1 MHEAAESIPHVFW
14 SQFWCTYN
22 AWELCEIQIKVS
34 PLSLRLRGDINSP
47 EKSHL
52 FNQVRIC
59 FKCRRRQ
66 YTLQKMNH
74 LGTLSYHFLS
84 VFLSCNGQPF
94 ALEMMMVRKWKT
106 CQPIVLFVFSPSL
119 DVNKLKMVLIECANV
134 KKWKK
139 RSCLGLYIISHSL
152 GKNNKKIAGVNY
164 GNTNCAIFM
173 SCVWIKYFYI
183 NNEIHANNLKFL
195 IFHT

>member
-1 MHEAAESIPHVFW
+1 MIACPQFLGPSLAHSSRKHSPCLLITK
-14 SQFWCTYN
+14 FWCTYN

-34 PLSLRLRGDINSP
+34 PLSLCLRGDINST

-52 FNQVRIC
+52 FNQIRVC

-66 YTLQKMNH
+66 YTLKKMNH

-84 VFLSCNGQPF
+84 VFLSCNSQPF

-139 RSCLGLYIISHSL
+139 SSYLGLYIIVTL
-152 GKNNKKIAGVNY
+152 LVKTIKKLQ
-164 GNTNCAIFM
+164 
-173 SCVWIKYFYI
+173 VWTM
-183 NNEIHANNLKFL
+183 EIQIVQFSWAVYESNAFIL
-195 IFHT
+195 I